1 MKHLLYAGAI
11 ALVAF
16 VLQPQAAQARSEAP
30 WCAVINIGFG
40 DVYWDCQYNSI
51 EECRPN
57 VIAGNRG
64 FCNQNPRYD
73 GWYRHAEKPHRHHKR
88 RVKHD

>member
-11 ALVAF
+11 VLVA
-16 VLQPQAAQARSEAP
+16 LTLKPQAAQARPEAP
-30 WCAVINIGFG
+30 WCAVINLGFG

-57 VIAGNRG
+57 VLAGNRG
-64 FCNQNPRYD
+64 FCNPNPRYD
-73 GWYRHAEKPHRHHKR
+73 GWYRQAEKPHSRHKR
-88 RVKHD
+88 RVKHY

>member
-11 ALVAF
+11 VLVAF
-16 VLQPQAAQARSEAP
+16 VLQPQAAEARPEAP

-51 EECRPN
+51 EQCRA
-57 VIAGNRG
+57 VVLAGSRG
-64 FCNQNPRYD
+64 WCNPSPYAT
-73 GWYRHAEKPHRHHKR
+73 GATEPKR
-88 RVKHD
+88 KVRKGHSS